1 MTRSTSNMRK
11 DPDIPN
17 LTLILASSVFVRRG
31 ISFINAFLRLSY
43 LYLRLFWRFYAFL
56 SSFYTFL
63 LFFAFTSALIGF
75 LDFLRPPR
83 QLLMLFLLSR
93 GHSTLHLAVSVGMSV
108 GPSVGRSVTFL
119 NSERFSHYC
128 SCPTVRDWIAVYPA
142 LLNLDFPIV
151 FLVADTQLYKRLC
164 PSVGRSVNWYC

>member
-1 MTRSTSNMRK
+1 MKGPVTELNPETIKCLELKTMTRSTSNMRK

-43 LYLRLFWRFYAFL
+43 LYLRLFWRFYVFL

-63 LFFAFTSALIGF
+63 LFFSFTSALIGF

-83 QLLMLFLLSR
+83 QLLMLFILSR

-108 GPSVGRSVTFL
+108 GPSVGPS
-119 NSERFSHYC
+119 RF
-128 SCPTVRDWIAVYPA
+128 WILSGFCITAPA
-142 LLNLDFPIV
+142 
-151 FLVADTQLYKRLC
+151 Q
-164 PSVGRSVNWYC
+164 PSATGLPCIRPC